1 MCQTCIG
8 CGKCTGMPAPSLAR
22 GVCPLCRHEN
32 VVNALRCSACGNLLP
47 APPGRPILPVL
58 PADQADRRR

>member
-8 CGKCTGMPAPSLAR
+8 C
-22 GVCPLCRHEN
+22 
-32 VVNALRCSACGNLLP
+32 NALRCSACGNLLP